1 MDRDFPVMKT
11 LILSLP
17 LLLLAGCSGEHGTSH
32 SAEPPTVNLPV
43 TTTSPT
49 TSMDGATASGTV
61 EADDRVQLVARAS
74 GTIRATGLYDGQPV
88 RRGQILAT
96 IDVRQAE
103 AAVRRARAALDATL
117 AEQHDARGDVAR
129 DAPLA
134 QSGALATD
142 VYRKEQLRNDAA
154 AAGVAQA
161 QAALAAA
168 QVDRSY
174 TSIVSP
180 VDGVVVSRQIH
191 DGDTVMPGS
200 PLVIVESRGRL
211 LFRFS
216 APQASL
222 GTFAPGATVPVLLD
236 GREDR
241 PVIGRV
247 RGVVPSAD
255 PATRRYTV
263 EILLPTDSGLM
274 PGMFGRVPLPSAGNQ
289 GNGVR
294 AVSVPAVAVADRGGL
309 TGVFVVGKD
318 RRLTFRWV
326 RLGDQPA
333 DRIVITSGLS
343 AGERILARV
352 DPTVRDGARLADGTV
367 R

>member
-1 MDRDFPVMKT
+1 MDRDFPMMKV
-11 LILSLP
+11 LALSLP
-17 LLLLAGCSGEHGTSH
+17 LLLTGCGGAHETSQ
-32 SAEPPTVNLPV
+32 SPEPPAINLPV
-43 TTTSPT
+43 TIASSTPSL
-49 TSMDGATASGTV
+49 DGATASGTV
-61 EADDRVQLVARAS
+61 ESDDRVQLVARAS

-88 RRGQILAT
+88 RRGQILAA
-96 IDVRQAE
+96 IDARQAD
-103 AAVRRARAALDATL
+103 AAVQRARAALDAAL

-142 VYRKEQLRNDAA
+142 AYRKEKLRNDAA
-154 AAGVAQA
+154 IAGVSQA

-191 DGDTVMPGS
+191 DGDMVMPGS
-200 PLVIVESRGRL
+200 PLVTVESRRRL
-211 LFRFS
+211 LFRFA

-222 GTFAPGATVPVLLD
+222 GAFAPGATVPVLLD

-241 PVIGRV
+241 PVTGKV
-247 RGVVPSAD
+247 RGIVPSAD

-263 EILLPTDSGLM
+263 EIVLPADSAIM
-274 PGMFGRVPLPSAGNQ
+274 PGMFGRVRLPSAASQESVGS
-289 GNGVR
+289 
-294 AVSVPAVAVADRGGL
+294 AISVPATAVVDRGGL

-318 RRLTFRWV
+318 RRVTFRWV
-326 RLGDQPA
+326 RLGDPVG
-333 DRIVITSGLS
+333 DRVILTSGLS

-352 DPTVRDGARLADGTV
+352 DPTVRDGARLAGGAV